1 MFTHRIRRCSGYRKA
16 WLLISIRPDGTE
28 IDVGGCYWTALDVDH
43 LMIRAAAHIGPEAR
57 IEFLWSID

>member
-1 MFTHRIRRCSGYRKA
+1 MFTHRIRRCSGNRKA
-16 WLLISIRPDGTE
+16 WLLATLRPDGTE
-28 IDVGGCYWTALDVDH
+28 LDSYGSYWTAYEVDH